1 MDVGGIG
8 AVVVGAVADTG
19 DTAGDCGCFIG
30 VSGQFSDVW
39 QGVRE
44 GEDKHCDGVVD
55 GDPDK
60 TGDGVGNLG
69 ANWCCSESGDEGNTC
84 AGDKEMDSCR
94 VEGGDVVR

>member
-1 MDVGGIG
+1 M
-8 AVVVGAVADTG
+8 
-19 DTAGDCGCFIG
+19 
-30 VSGQFSDVW
+30 
-39 QGVRE
+39 
-44 GEDKHCDGVVD
+44 VD

-69 ANWCCSESGDEGNTC
+69 ANWCCSVSGDEGNTC